1 MYCIEI
7 PIDLYSCFWFGCRTT
22 FSTDDSP
29 LERPQQKPA
38 TSESSA
44 TSQHAKDTKPNATES
59 QNLFQTQSIVGFD
72 EFLATLRSYGQFDIT
87 LIAKHWCQH
96 FSQYWSLAVP
106 AKLQTIYIT
115 LYRYHLRHFDAA
127 QWPHADTDDFRDT
140 FRATVW
146 YLELQHDRAVQ
157 QQRHDAVGSSSGN
170 DSSAAASTVDAHWLH
185 VFQQLLFHT
194 AYFERATAADETSF
208 AQYRLRWTWLQYLQA
223 RFESKL
229 EVAVDFL
236 YASAELCSGADGEL
250 DIMLPS
256 QRHNEHICHT
266 TIDALRGR
274 LERNIRLNSVP
285 QLYRNGQFASIVPIL
300 SDSLRACDW
309 RLDPL
314 AGGPPEDGA
323 QLLPT
328 TQLEI
333 LLEAFYQLD
342 CFDECM
348 QWTEHALGYA
358 WMHFSRAPAET
369 ARHATWAALVSFAMR
384 YAHSLITEESARIVE
399 RLGDAWAARFVQT
412 CGRIVADQL
421 DGTVD
426 RNQTHVVPH
435 AVCTRLP
442 WLLLHAIIQR
452 EEDVQYARQR
462 RAGGGGA
469 GVDQQAATELA
480 TAPMLADENG
490 VPMSVM
496 VFFTAHE
503 FLGARSWCTRENGA
517 FLLHIMD
524 TVADVLRTP
533 ALDKHRDVVAEY
545 LEQVTYCL
553 YGYPARKA
561 RARHIEEHD
570 ACNVELT
577 WPRAVQLFDL
587 YRPEALPEF
596 NSYK

>member
-1 MYCIEI
+1 MPLPLQEI
-7 PIDLYSCFWFGCRTT
+7 FI
-22 FSTDDSP
+22 
-29 LERPQQKPA
+29 K
-38 TSESSA
+38 
-44 TSQHAKDTKPNATES
+44 
-59 QNLFQTQSIVGFD
+59 
-72 EFLATLRSYGQFDIT
+72 
-87 LIAKHWCQH
+87 
-96 FSQYWSLAVP
+96 
-106 AKLQTIYIT
+106 

-127 QWPHADTDDFRDT
+127 QWPHAAADDFRRT
-140 FRATVW
+140 FGATVW

-157 QQRHDAVGSSSGN
+157 QQRRNAVGVPAMTASGAG
-170 DSSAAASTVDAHWLH
+170 DAPAVDEHWLH
-185 VFQQLLFHT
+185 VFQQLMFHT
-194 AYFERATAADETSF
+194 VHFECVTAADALAFE
-208 AQYRLRWTWLQYLQA
+208 QYRVRWTWLQYLQA
-223 RFESKL
+223 RFESRL
-229 EVAVDFL
+229 AVAVDYL
-236 YASAELCSGADGEL
+236 YAAAELCSGGGGGGAANATTPL
-250 DIMLPS
+250 DVRLPS
-256 QRHNEHICHT
+256 QRHNGHICLR
-266 TIDALRGR
+266 TIGALRDR
-274 LERNIRLNSVP
+274 LERNIRLNGVP
-285 QLYRNGQFASIVPIL
+285 DLYRGGQFAGIVPIL
-300 SDSLRACDW
+300 VDSLRAGDW
-309 RLDPL
+309 RSDPW
-314 AGGPPEDGA
+314 AGGAPEDGA
-323 QLLPT
+323 LLLPT

-358 WMHFSRAPAET
+358 WLHFSRAPAQT
-369 ARHATWAALVSFAMR
+369 ARHAAWAALVTFAMT
-384 YAHSLITEESARIVE
+384 YALALIGEESARIVE
-399 RLGDAWAARFVQT
+399 RMGAAMAARFVQT

-421 DGTVD
+421 DGPVD
-426 RNQTHVVPH
+426 RNQTPVPH
-435 AVCTRLP
+435 AVCTRQP

-452 EEDVQYARQR
+452 EEDVQYGRQR
-462 RAGGGGA
+462 RGGGGEP
-469 GVDQQAATELA
+469 AALA
-480 TAPMLADENG
+480 TAATAPACSGSAVPMLADENG

-503 FLGARSWCTRENGA
+503 FLGARSWCTRESGA

-553 YGYPARKA
+553 YGYPARRA